1 MNNNNIDQ
9 ELLDIINNNEW
20 LEQLYKDAGIERP
33 RLITTEIAQ
42 LSKLPRINTDANQQ
56 WHLCNMVTK

>member
-20 LEQLYKDAGIERP
+20 LEKLYKDAGVERP

-56 WHLCNMVTK
+56 

>member
-1 MNNNNIDQ
+1 MNNTMNNNNIDQ

-33 RLITTEIAQ
+33 RLITIEIAQ

-56 WHLCNMVTK
+56 